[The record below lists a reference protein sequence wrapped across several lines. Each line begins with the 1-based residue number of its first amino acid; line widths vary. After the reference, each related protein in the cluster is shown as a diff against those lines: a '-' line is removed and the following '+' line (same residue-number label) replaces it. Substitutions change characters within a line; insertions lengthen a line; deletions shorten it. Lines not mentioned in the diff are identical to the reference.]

1 MTASTNVA
9 TGSLSAAVADA
20 AARLA
25 AAGVDSPRH
34 DAEEL
39 AAHLLGVRRGDLRT
53 HEAIDLPRYE
63 VLVARRALR
72 EPLQHLT
79 GVAGFRYLDLL
90 AGPGALVPRPETE
103 LVAGEA
109 ITFARAVEGHPALVV
124 DLGTGSGAIALAVA
138 SEVPGS
144 IVHAV
149 EPDPDALAWAAR
161 NAEATGHVVH
171 LHLAGAAAALPGL
184 DGTVD
189 VVVSNPP
196 YLPDGSW
203 IADEVRHDPA
213 LALWG
218 GPDGLDVVR
227 EVVTAAE
234 RLLLPGGALVLEHDA
249 RHSAELRSLLAASPA
264 WTGET
269 THRDLTGRD
278 RFVTARRTR

>member
-1 MTASTNVA
+1 MTTL
-9 TGSLSAAVADA
+9 TTRSLSAAIADA
-20 AARLA
+20 AQRLA

-39 AAHLLGVRRGDLRT
+39 AAHLLGVRRGELRT
-53 HEAIDLPRYE
+53 RDTIDLPSYE
-63 VLVARRALR
+63 ALVDRRALR

-90 AGPGALVPRPETE
+90 VGPGALVPRPETE

-109 ITFARAVEGHPALVV
+109 IAFARAVEGHRPLIV

-144 IVHAV
+144 VVHAV
-149 EPDPDALAWAAR
+149 EPDPAALAWASR
-161 NAEATGHVVH
+161 NADATGHVIH
-171 LHLAGAAAALPGL
+171 LHLVSAADALPAL

-203 IADEVRHDPA
+203 VADEVRHDPA

-227 EVVTAAE
+227 EVVMAGE
-234 RLLLPGGALVLEHDA
+234 RLLRPGGALVVEHGE
-249 RHSAELRSLLAASPA
+249 RHSAEVRSLLAAA
-264 WTGET
+264 RGWTDAL